1 MSCLFCKR
9 PRSIFC
15 LILEQ
20 KGRVVCRHC
29 RRAASPFAQ
38 RRIETQDVYMTAA
51 LCYTIDDYVFA
62 TIMHPHS
69 PPDESECMFKKGSPL
84 NV

>member
-1 MSCLFCKR
+1 M
-9 PRSIFC
+9 
-15 LILEQ
+15 
-20 KGRVVCRHC
+20 
-29 RRAASPFAQ
+29 A
-38 RRIETQDVYMTAA
+38 AA

-69 PPDESECMFKKGSPL
+69 PPDESECMLKKGSPL